1 MKIQLNNNRGIT
13 LIALVI
19 TIIVLIILA
28 GVSIGTI
35 LGDNGI
41 ATKARMGAQNYQNA
55 AQEEMGLINTLLDNV
70 GFDQTGGGSGGGGN
84 PPGPVVYTLGQEV
97 KVGNE
102 HFYVIQ
108 DDDTIEATTIR
119 LLAKYCL
126 NTAATAQEPNVSP
139 TTTQCNFSG
148 DNYWRNTW
156 SAGAPTD
163 LNDYPNVPATE
174 TTSNNVIK
182 KAQAY
187 ASSLGA
193 TKGELLTVS
202 EAQGF
207 LASLTPGQPGY
218 ANPTMANI
226 IIGYANDWD
235 GHNQNGSLNY
245 WLGTAFAGN
254 DYQVFVVEGW
264 NGRIYFF
271 DYNSSSNTGVRPVIT
286 INKSLVSAV
295 Q

>member
-1 MKIQLNNNRGIT
+1 MREILNSKKGIT
-13 LIALVI
+13 LVALVV
-19 TIIVLIILA
+19 TVIILIILA
-28 GVSIGTI
+28 GVSISI
-35 LGDNGI
+35 VLGDNGL
-41 ATKARMGAQNYQNA
+41 ATKARMGAQNYQNSSK
-55 AQEEMGLINTLLDNV
+55 EEMSLINSLLDNIRE
-70 GFDQTGGGSGGGGN
+70 DQPGGGPGGGG
-84 PPGPVVYTLGQEV
+84 PVAYTLGQEV

-108 DDDTIEATTIR
+108 DNDTTEATTIR

-148 DNYWRNTW
+148 DNYWRSTW

-193 TKGELLTVS
+193 TKGELLTLE

-207 LASLTPGQPGY
+207 LAPLTPGQPGY
-218 ANPTMANI
+218 ANPTMAHI
-226 IIGYANDWD
+226 IIGYANVWD
-235 GHNQNGSLNY
+235 GSNNNGSLNY
-245 WLGTAFAGN
+245 WLGTAFVSN